1 MPVLFK
7 AAANDYTMGFCVQP
21 VKMKRLLTSLPVWLI
36 LADMVY
42 GFALN
47 VIQSFHLSREPLPKD
62 GLPVS
67 PDIAFSGL
75 QVLANGGMILIIGFG
90 LLVLLQLNRTVL
102 QRQILPIGVLRT
114 LGLLAVL
121 AFAVPSLWEWGWRCW
136 IWPAAGSRC
145 RPTISAICWWRC
157 ASRGWRFCVCGDLSV
172 GIGCT
177 SRHRAQ
183 KLHHNPAQSGKS
195 CSLSNIKQAETFVKS
210 DICRTRAGGCL
221 VQSSALLILRSSE
234 NNKSPLK

>member
-7 AAANDYTMGFCVQP
+7 AALNDYTMCFCVKP

-47 VIQSFHLSREPLPKD
+47 VIQSFNLSREPLPKD

-102 QRQILPIGVLRT
+102 QQQICPSACCALWGCWRCWRLRCHRY
-114 LGLLAVL
+114 GNGA
-121 AFAVPSLWEWGWRCW
+121 GRCW

-157 ASRGWRFCVCGDLSV
+157 AEPWVALLCVWRLVGWYR
-172 GIGCT
+172 
-177 SRHRAQ
+177 
-183 KLHHNPAQSGKS
+183 LH
-195 CSLSNIKQAETFVKS
+195 KQASGAE
-210 DICRTRAGGCL
+210 A
-221 VQSSALLILRSSE
+221 SS
-234 NNKSPLK
+234 

>member
-1 MPVLFK
+1 MLFK
-7 AAANDYTMGFCVQP
+7 AAANDYTVCFCVEP
-21 VKMKRLLTSLPVWLI
+21 VKMKRLLTALPEWLV

-47 VIQSFHLSREPLPKD
+47 VIQSFNLSREPLPKD

-102 QRQILPIGVLRT
+102 QQQILPIGVLRT

-121 AFAVPSLWEWGWRCW
+121 AFAVPSLWEWGW
-136 IWPAAGSRC
+136 ALLDLAGGRLAVSFDNPRYLLVALC
-145 RPTISAICWWRC
+145 QPWVALLCVWRL
-157 ASRGWRFCVCGDLSV
+157 AGWYR
-172 GIGCT
+172 
-177 SRHRAQ
+177 
-183 KLHHNPAQSGKS
+183 LH
-195 CSLSNIKQAETFVKS
+195 KQAAPGAE
-210 DICRTRAGGCL
+210 
-221 VQSSALLILRSSE
+221 ALS
-234 NNKSPLK
+234 

>member
-7 AAANDYTMGFCVQP
+7 AALNDYTMCFCVKP

-47 VIQSFHLSREPLPKD
+47 VIQSFNLSREPLPKD

-90 LLVLLQLNRTVL
+90 LLVLLQLNRSVL
-102 QRQILPIGVLRT
+102 QQQILPIGVLRT

-121 AFAVPSLWEWGWRCW
+121 AFAVPSLWEWGW
-136 IWPAAGSRC
+136 ALLDLAGGRL
-145 RPTISAICWWRC
+145 TVSADNIRYLLVALCQPWVALLCVWRLV
-157 ASRGWRFCVCGDLSV
+157 GWYR
-172 GIGCT
+172 
-177 SRHRAQ
+177 
-183 KLHHNPAQSGKS
+183 LH
-195 CSLSNIKQAETFVKS
+195 KQASGAE
-210 DICRTRAGGCL
+210 A
-221 VQSSALLILRSSE
+221 SS
-234 NNKSPLK
+234 

>member
-7 AAANDYTMGFCVQP
+7 AALNDYTMCFCVKP

-47 VIQSFHLSREPLPKD
+47 VIQSFNLSREPLPKD

-102 QRQILPIGVLRT
+102 QRCHRR
-114 LGLLAVL
+114 
-121 AFAVPSLWEWGWRCW
+121 FW
-136 IWPAAGSRC
+136 IWPAAHRRVAHFG
-145 RPTISAICWWRC
+145 A
-157 ASRGWRFCVCGDLSV
+157 AGGAGVCGAIAMGMGL
-172 GIGCT
+172 IPI
-177 SRHRAQ
+177 Q
-183 KLHHNPAQSGKS
+183 KSK
-195 CSLSNIKQAETFVKS
+195 
-210 DICRTRAGGCL
+210 
-221 VQSSALLILRSSE
+221 LI
-234 NNKSPLK
+234 PILKK